1 MDNQDLLQAI
11 GQMMDEKLSVLDEK
25 LTRQNNETR
34 MIVENRFQE
43 IKSLLKEDY
52 GRVEKNAAK
61 GAAAADRQK
70 DTDSTVADLVHAVK
84 KLNGRI
90 TDIEEKAI

>member
-52 GRVEKNAAK
+52 ARVEKNAAK

-70 DTDSTVADLVHAVK
+70 DTDSTVADHDRAIQRH
-84 KLNGRI
+84 NERI
-90 TDIEEKAI
+90 TALEKKAI